1 MIDNCETFE
10 NLDKHW
16 INEVRRILSKEIGV
30 AKEMEIRKPKF
41 ELGQKVV
48 DRYGNVITVI
58 KFNSYHFEDN
68 EYWYDVSYDGE
79 VRIKKE
85 SFLKPCIEKSKTVW
99 DLEEGEECY
108 SLTICGNV
116 LHGFWDGSSSSI
128 EIRDT
133 GGIFLTKEEAQ
144 YEIERRKVETEM
156 LHLGGRREFKNGEN
170 NYYIVC
176 DFDSSHFAICIF
188 NNKSDGFA
196 PMTIYFDS
204 AKECKNAIKTIG
216 EDRIKRYIFK
226 TGISCNEK

>member
-1 MIDNCETFE
+1 MIFD
-10 NLDKHW
+10 
-16 INEVRRILSKEIGV
+16 
-30 AKEMEIRKPKF
+30 IRKPKF
-41 ELGQKVV
+41 ELGQKVI
-48 DRYGNVITVI
+48 DKNGNVETVI
-58 KFNSYHFEDN
+58 GFNSYHFEDN

-79 VRIKKE
+79 VLIKKE
-85 SFLKPCIEKSKTVW
+85 SFLKPYSGKYEPKKKTVW
-99 DLEEGEECY
+99 DLKEGEECY
-108 SLTICGNV
+108 SLTVCGNV

-133 GGIFLTKEEAQ
+133 GGIFLTKEEAK

-156 LHLGGRREFKNGEN
+156 FRLGGRREFKNGEN

-204 AKECKNAIKTIG
+204 AKECRNAIETIG

-226 TGISCNEK
+226 TGISCNEN